1 MRKAYQIFYNSPSGE
16 KYLDVVNHLET
27 MGNFCIIF
35 ETGRTLIAWLIPDCQ
50 TTDALE
56 IRKELSELANP
67 FADSLIVIRIDNL
80 DLSEQN
86 LPERVDYFTK
96 SIIECKGDF
105 ATEDA
110 RNFDRFHSRDEA
122 YQMFHKELPRWT
134 SSDGS
139 GTPVG
144 IDFKDWCWLPVKKDG
159 MYERRKY
166 EKYLHD

>member
-35 ETGRTLIAWLIPDCQ
+35 ETGRTLIAWLIPDSQ
-50 TTDALE
+50 AIDALE

-67 FADSLIVIRIDNL
+67 FADSLIVTRIDVF
-80 DLSEQN
+80 DVAEQN
-86 LPERVDYFTK
+86 QPERLK
-96 SIIECKGDF
+96 LLEENRKGASETDKY
-105 ATEDA
+105 AE
-110 RNFDRFHSRDEA
+110 RNFTRFYSEEEA
-122 YQMFHKELPRWT
+122 YQAFLKEQPRWV

-144 IDFKDWCWLPVKKDG
+144 IEFKDWCWLPVKKDG
-159 MYERRKY
+159 MYESRKY
-166 EKYLHD
+166 EKFLHD